1 MKQRP
6 YPSGV
11 GGLYMFQIKFLPN
24 LTKRKYLCPLLF
36 VFFVLELQR
45 MEEDEVRAQPPVVA
59 DELEGK

>member
-1 MKQRP
+1 
-6 YPSGV
+6 
-11 GGLYMFQIKFLPN
+11 MFQIKFLPN

-45 MEEDEVRAQPPVVA
+45 MEEVEVRAQPPVVA